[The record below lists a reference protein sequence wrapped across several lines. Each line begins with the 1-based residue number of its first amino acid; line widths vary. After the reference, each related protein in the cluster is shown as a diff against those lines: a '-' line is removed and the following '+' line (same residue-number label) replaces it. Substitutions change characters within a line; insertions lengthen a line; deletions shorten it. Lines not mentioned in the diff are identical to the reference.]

1 MSELAD
7 PLLGTVLDGR
17 YRLTR
22 FIAEGGMGRVYQAV
36 QETLDRV
43 VAVKLLKDQS
53 GGSGEFQRRFFLE
66 ASLCARL
73 HHPNTIRIFD
83 YGCHQ
88 DQLFYIV
95 MEYLEGRSVRQML
108 IDGGPFSPIEALHV
122 VQQVCDALIEA
133 HGSGLV
139 HRDLKPSNLFSTQDG
154 MGRERVRI
162 LDFGVVK
169 QLEADI
175 EITQV
180 QSVVGSPQYMA
191 PEQIRGEAVDGRAD
205 LYALGAILFQLLS
218 GRVPFSG
225 RDPMAVV
232 MKHITEPVPAIAQV
246 NPSALIPASVERIV
260 YRAMA
265 KSPDDRFQN
274 ALEMMETITKEMAD
288 LQGGQ
293 SSTVATALSEDLAL
307 HEMETGVL
315 EDDVDCTL
323 PDAPELNTQPIEK
336 SLAQLEGVELDGY
349 KAYIDLNCPYCY
361 ALFERLCR
369 WNLAEQV
376 EWRMVEHASHVL
388 DGAFDLDQEQLLS
401 NEVFEVHHRAPDI
414 DLNLPRDRCQSTL
427 ATYLL
432 AVIHRLF
439 PEQVNQI
446 RRSIYH
452 ALWQKGQN
460 IGEVEVLTRLLIDHE
475 LPEQLLGMCEEPP
488 EEFQS
493 WQTQWERGDYD
504 FSIPVLTHAP
514 SGRVLIGLADQTS
527 LAEFLLGDRMRVID
541 RTVCFYQRKP
551 AILLCGWLNHVWPV
565 LEDVKDKVEVI
576 QAPTARK
583 AAEMLSEHAAPELL
597 MVEEG
602 HVTGEQ
608 LESLGEQARSRSVPW
623 LVVTQAPDPDKEIEA
638 LSAGAVEVL
647 PIDGDGRIAR
657 ARLSR
662 ILKDRF
668 RLAAE
673 SRFAPLDSLTRL
685 PTRRVFLERLEDE
698 WSQAIKHRDRLHVVL
713 LNLDGFKAYN
723 RSHGYFCGD
732 QVLVDLSRQFQRATA
747 SGRGHLARFSG
758 NEFVLLLPGA
768 TDEKAEDVAQ
778 ALQGLVQDLKIENRA
793 TDGGQWL
800 SASVGVK
807 GMNPTDSDSI
817 YALLDG
823 AHKNLQSRRA
833 AR

>member
-1 MSELAD
+1 MSDLAD

-17 YRLTR
+17 YRLTS
-22 FIAEGGMGRVYQAV
+22 FIAEGGMGRVYKAV

-43 VAVKLLKDQS
+43 VAVKLLKDQT
-53 GGSGEFQRRFFLE
+53 GGSSEFQRRFFLE

-73 HHPNTIRIFD
+73 NHPNTIRIFD

-88 DQLFYIV
+88 EQLFYIV

-108 IDGGPFSPIEALHV
+108 IDQGPLSPIEALTV
-122 VQQVCDALIEA
+122 AQQVCDALIEA

-139 HRDLKPSNLFSTQDG
+139 HRDLKPSNLFATQDG

-169 QLEADI
+169 QLESDI

-180 QSVVGSPQYMA
+180 QSVVGSPQYMS
-191 PEQIRGEAVDGRAD
+191 PEQIRGEGVDGRAD

-232 MKHITEPVPAIAQV
+232 MKHITEPVPAIAQL
-246 NPSALIPASVERIV
+246 NPSALVPASVEGIV

-265 KSPDDRFQN
+265 KSPDDRFQT
-274 ALEMMETITKEMAD
+274 ALEMMETITKELSV
-288 LQGGQ
+288 LQGG
-293 SSTVATALSEDLAL
+293 TPTTAAAALNEDLAL
-307 HEMETGVL
+307 HEMVTGVL
-315 EDDVDCTL
+315 EAPEDCTL
-323 PDAPELNTQPIEK
+323 PDALELNTQPIEK
-336 SLAQLEGVELDGY
+336 SLEQLEGVDLDGY
-349 KAYIDLNCPYCY
+349 QAYIDLNCPYCY

-388 DGAFDLDQEQLLS
+388 EGVFDLDQEQLLS

-432 AVIHRLF
+432 AVVHGLF
-439 PEQVNQI
+439 PEQTNTF
-446 RRSIYH
+446 RRAVYQ

-460 IGEVEVLTRLLIDHE
+460 IGEVDVLKQLLKE
-475 LPEQLLGMCEEPP
+475 NGLPEELLGMCETPP

-493 WQTQWERGDYD
+493 WQTEWERGDYD

-551 AILLCGWLNHVWPV
+551 AILLCGWLNHIWPV
-565 LEDVKDKVEVI
+565 LEDVKDKVEII

-583 AAEMLSEHAAPELL
+583 AAEMLSEHAAPELV
-597 MVEEG
+597 MVEDG
-602 HVTGEQ
+602 HVTPEE
-608 LESLGEQARSRSVPW
+608 LMSLGEQARARSVPW
-623 LVVTQAPDPDKEIEA
+623 LVVTQTPDPDREIAA

-673 SRFAPLDSLTRL
+673 SRFSPMDSLTRL

-698 WSQAIKHRDRLHVVL
+698 WSRAVKHRDRLGIVL

-723 RSHGYFCGD
+723 RAHGYFCGD
-732 QVLVDLSRQFQRATA
+732 QVLVDLSRKFQRAIA
-747 SGRGHLARFSG
+747 NDRGHLARFSG

-768 TDEKAEDVAQ
+768 TDTKIEEIAQ
-778 ALQGLVQDLKIENRA
+778 SLKNMVQDARIENRA
-793 TDGGQWL
+793 SSGASCL
-800 SASVGVK
+800 AASVGVQ
-807 GMNPTDSDSI
+807 GITPTDSDSI
-817 YALLDG
+817 YLLLDG
-823 AHKNLQSRRA
+823 AHKDLQARRE